1 MSAATTAQ
9 TRSRGA
15 TILHRRPPFR
25 RLPEKR
31 SRGSLD
37 LALPLGSLRLKQHPP
52 FACDLEP
59 PVYLTI
65 EVAEARP
72 GPNPPLT
79 DRRSS
84 WDRLRRVLLPPVPRV
99 PKL

>member
-15 TILHRRPPFR
+15 TTLHRRPLFR

-59 PVYLTI
+59 LVYPTI
-65 EVAEARP
+65 EAAEARS

-79 DRRSS
+79 DRR
-84 WDRLRRVLLPPVPRV
+84 RPMGPLAEGTFTPGPQVQ
-99 PKL
+99 